1 MKDLDVMLGSASAAL
16 VMDDTLGVWPPA
28 LQPNL
33 LHVPRY
39 APPAFFGESHRFLDC
54 VPGQL
59 RACIA
64 SHVKSIY
71 INISMYATQS

>member
-1 MKDLDVMLGSASAAL
+1 MIRTEGLKAGTWQSDTTEHHVKNLDVMLGSASAAL

-39 APPAFFGESHRFLDC
+39 VLLAIFEASRLY
-54 VPGQL
+54 
-59 RACIA
+59 CI
-64 SHVKSIY
+64 S
-71 INISMYATQS
+71 T